1 MTGHFASRGTRAAL
15 LLACAILLPRGVA
28 ADQAPPDKE
37 KIVHVLNRLGFG
49 PRPGD
54 VEAVGRM
61 GLDAYIQQQLH
72 PETIDDSAVD
82 KALASFDTLKM
93 DSSDLMADYYAEIR
107 RFIEKQKASGNG
119 AELKARYGI
128 DTGKPEAAAA
138 AAVQPAM
145 PGPAKPGP
153 AGPGM
158 LQTLQEL
165 PSRISLRALGELQTA
180 KIVRAVESKRQL
192 EEVLVDF
199 WSNHFNIDVKKGPD
213 RVLKVIDDRETIRP
227 HVFGRFR
234 DLLGASAQSPA
245 MLVYLDNAE
254 NTAPRKVGPIEQ
266 WIRAK
271 YVEHLTGVDAMPAQ
285 MTPKMEGGLNENYGR
300 EILELHSL
308 GVDGGYTQQDV
319 QEVGRCFTGWGYNR
333 LTGKF
338 RFDSRQHDNG
348 EKKVLGQV
356 IPANGGQADGEKVL
370 DLIASSPATAG
381 HIAEKLCRR
390 LVADDPPPALVKRVS
405 AVFQDTDGD
414 LRKVVE
420 AIISSP
426 EFYSSAHA
434 KIKSPFEF
442 AVSAVRAAG
451 GHVTEPNASAKIRE
465 TLEGAATIGY
475 GAEFVS
481 GFKRHSLNWSIHEM
495 GEPLFAFQAPTGY
508 PEDSRRWVSAGAL
521 IARLNF
527 ALALTGGKVADA
539 SIDTAKLVGGV
550 DIDHP
555 AEVLDRVLANLLH
568 GDASASTR
576 DVLMKRVIAAQQGQS
591 ATVNVPQ
598 LVALV
603 LGSPE
608 FQRR

>member
-1 MTGHFASRGTRAAL
+1 MAEKEHLAWRIACAL
-15 LLACAILLPRGVA
+15 LLAFAAYLPRSRA
-28 ADQAPPDKE
+28 EEPAPPPDRE

-54 VEAVGRM
+54 VEAVSRI
-61 GLDAYIQQQLH
+61 GLDAYVRRQLH
-72 PETIDDSAVD
+72 PESIDDSTVD

-93 DSSDLMADYYAEIR
+93 DSGDLMTAYYAEIR
-107 RFIEKQKASGNG
+107 HFIEKQKASGNG

-128 DTGKPEAAAA
+128 DPGKTSGAAAA
-138 AAVQPAM
+138 TPPPAAQ
-145 PGPAKPGP
+145 AKPDLHKAALEIP
-153 AGPGM
+153 
-158 LQTLQEL
+158 T
-165 PSRISLRALGELQTA
+165 RVSLRALGELQTA
-180 KIVRAVESKRQL
+180 KILRAVESQRQL

-199 WSNHFNIDVKKGPD
+199 WSNHFNIDAKKGPD
-213 RVLKVIDDRETIRP
+213 RVLKVVDDRETIRP
-227 HVFGRFR
+227 HVFGKFR

-245 MLVYLDNAE
+245 MMVYLDNAE
-254 NTAPRKVGPIEQ
+254 NSAPRKVGVIEQ

-271 YVEHLTGVDAMPAQ
+271 YVQHLTGVDAMPAEMQ
-285 MTPKMEGGLNENYGR
+285 AKMEGGLNENYGR

-338 RFDSRQHDNG
+338 RFNAKQHDEG
-348 EKKVLGQV
+348 AKKVLGQV
-356 IPANGGQADGEKVL
+356 IPANGGEADGEKVL
-370 DLIASSPATAG
+370 DLIAASPATAD
-381 HIAEKLCRR
+381 HIALKLCER
-390 LVADDPPPALVKRVS
+390 LVADEPPPALVKRAA
-405 AVFQDTDGD
+405 AVFRQTGGD
-414 LRKVVE
+414 LREVV
-420 AIISSP
+420 ATIVTSP
-426 EFYSSAHA
+426 EFNSPASFGA

-451 GHVTEPNASAKIRE
+451 GHVVEPGLWNAGKIRE

-475 GAEFVS
+475 GVEFVS
-481 GFKRHSLNWSIHEM
+481 GFKRQSLNWSIHEM

-508 PEDSRRWVSAGAL
+508 PEDSRKWVSAGAL

-539 SIDTAKLVGGV
+539 SIDTSKLVGGV
-550 DIDHP
+550 DIDKP
-555 AEVLDRVLANLLH
+555 AQVLDCVLASLLQ
-568 GDASASTR
+568 GGATPQTR
-576 DVLMKRVIAAQQGQS
+576 DVLMKKVIQGRQEGQS